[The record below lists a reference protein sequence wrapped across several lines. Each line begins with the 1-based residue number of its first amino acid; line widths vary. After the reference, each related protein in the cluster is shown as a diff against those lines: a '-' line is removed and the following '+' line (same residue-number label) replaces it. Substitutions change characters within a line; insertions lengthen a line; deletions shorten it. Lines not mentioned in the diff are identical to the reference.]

1 MHRRRPALTGLLVLL
16 LGLLPLGVSTA
27 SADDRSDAESDQAAA
42 QQKQAELTASLEG
55 VNAELGQA
63 YIDLQN
69 AQTALDNAQTEFDG
83 AQTVLA
89 TKEREQQQAADRL
102 AVAEADKATLDQEA
116 ESSAAMVSESSA
128 AMAQIVV
135 STYQGDNSLTTLTY
149 VLSST
154 SVDDLA
160 ERASAMEI
168 ASGVQES
175 VLTAAEEER
184 AQDANRKSRQDAL
197 TTRVSTLKQEADDAE
212 AAAQKARDTAADK
225 RDEVAT
231 LAADKQTAVDGYQNQ
246 KQSLESD
253 LAQAEADEQT
263 ANQKLAEINAS
274 NPAPTGSGS
283 AADITG
289 ASIAHPITG
298 PLVVTSSY
306 GYRYHPILGYQ
317 KLHAGVDLLASCG
330 TPQYAA
336 VSGTVT
342 YNQNSSCGNGMF
354 INGGI
359 IDGNST
365 VVAYC
370 HMSSY
375 SVSSGQT
382 VSQGQ
387 QIGLTGMTG
396 GATGCHVHF
405 EVMLNGAIIDPM
417 SLSNF

>member
-69 AQTALDNAQTEFDG
+69 AQTALDTAQAELDG

-116 ESSAAMVSESSA
+116 ESSAATVSENSGA
-128 AMAQIVV
+128 VAQIVV

-175 VLTAAEEER
+175 VFTAAEEER

-212 AAAQKARDTAADK
+212 ADAQKARDAAADK

-246 KQSLESD
+246 KQNLESD

-289 ASIAHPITG
+289 ASIAHPVTG

-405 EVMLNGAIIDPM
+405 EVMLNGATIDPM

>member
-69 AQTALDNAQTEFDG
+69 AQTALDTAQTELDG

-116 ESSAAMVSESSA
+116 ESSAATVSENSGA
-128 AMAQIVV
+128 VAQIVV

-212 AAAQKARDTAADK
+212 ADAQKARDAAADK

-246 KQSLESD
+246 KQNLESD

-289 ASIAHPITG
+289 ASIAHPVTG

-405 EVMLNGAIIDPM
+405 EVMLNGATIDPM

>member
-69 AQTALDNAQTEFDG
+69 AQTALDNAQTELDG

-116 ESSAAMVSESSA
+116 ESSAATVSENSGA
-128 AMAQIVV
+128 VAQIVV

-212 AAAQKARDTAADK
+212 ADAQKARDAAADK

-246 KQSLESD
+246 KQNLESD

-289 ASIAHPITG
+289 ASIAHPVTG

-405 EVMLNGAIIDPM
+405 EVMLNGATIDPM